1 MVSYE
6 LFHQLLMSAPACILF
21 LDFDGVTHPEV
32 CTKPELF
39 QALPLIE
46 AVLREHVQVEIVI
59 SSAWRQ
65 YHSLEELLQPFAADM
80 ATRVVGVTPSIKRL
94 SGEWLPNGLED
105 FSRECECVSW
115 LRQNR
120 PGARWLAIDDID
132 HWFRPGC
139 SDLLLTD
146 PTEGFLP
153 SDQARLASMI
163 LERLS

>member
-1 MVSYE
+1 M
-6 LFHQLLMSAPACILF
+6 FKTTPMNTPACILF

-46 AVLREHVQVEIVI
+46 AVVREHVHVEIVI
-59 SSAWRQ
+59 SSTWRLHHTFSELQ
-65 YHSLEELLQPFAADM
+65 SLFAKDM
-80 ATRVVGVTPSIKRL
+80 ASRVVGVTPSFKRL
-94 SGEWLPNGLED
+94 SGDWLPNGLED
-105 FSRECECVSW
+105 FSRECECVNW

-120 PGARWLAIDDID
+120 PGAHWLAIDDID

-163 LERLS
+163 QERLP

>member
-1 MVSYE
+1 MN
-6 LFHQLLMSAPACILF
+6 APSCILF

-39 QALPLIE
+39 QALPHIE
-46 AVLREHVQVEIVI
+46 EVLRGLPQVEIVI
-59 SSAWRQ
+59 SSAWRLQ
-65 YHSLEELLQPFAADM
+65 HTMEELLQPFAADM
-80 ATRVVGVTPSIKRL
+80 APRVVGVTPCIKRF
-94 SGEWLPNGLED
+94 SGDWLPNGLED

-115 LRQNR
+115 LRKNR
-120 PGARWLAIDDID
+120 PGAHWLAIDDID

-153 SDQARLASMI
+153 GDQTRLAEMI
-163 LERLS
+163 LERLP